1 MRRATDLLLS
11 GAKMLNLACPEC
23 DNPIYEL
30 KDGSMECANCEKKVF
45 YEKDVDF
52 DKSKIQ
58 DEANI
63 ALKNKIEKLMSELEN
78 EEDHEKMIKIA
89 EAIKKL
95 REIM

>member
-11 GAKMLNLACPEC
+11 GAKMLNLECPEC

-58 DEANI
+58 DDANI